1 MATTT
6 YNSAETITTIR
17 SDRDEQSPT
26 TYSNSDE
33 TMTFESFEI
42 ETIAA
47 NTEEVTDATVET
59 TILPDNQEY
68 TSEMHLEE
76 SFETTDYSATAFTEE
91 PMMETTEFFI
101 SDYQDHTTTE
111 FIFIIENQEI

>member
-26 TYSNSDE
+26 TYSNSDSDE
-33 TMTFESFEI
+33 TMTFEYFEI

-47 NTEEVTDATVET
+47 NTDEFTDVTVET
-59 TILPDNQEY
+59 TILPDNQDRH
-68 TSEMHLEE
+68 TKRLKTHEMQNSGQ
-76 SFETTDYSATAFTEE
+76 SF
-91 PMMETTEFFI
+91 
-101 SDYQDHTTTE
+101 QNLHT
-111 FIFIIENQEI
+111 FHVR